1 MKEKSEN
8 AVDAKRNAE
17 STKLGKNSYS
27 ERISIAFKCL
37 LMLRTLPL
45 SIKQHISIHRK
56 SSFH

>member
-17 STKLGKNSYS
+17 STKLGKSSYS

-56 SSFH
+56 SSFY